1 MAAVLGWSSAA
12 SVELRRSLPAALVLL
27 QIIERVREM
36 RLDKKRRIGGIR
48 GVDGDGKPRVS
59 RCPEV
64 LSGEIGS
71 SFDLAA

>member
-48 GVDGDGKPRVS
+48 GGRW
-59 RCPEV
+59 
-64 LSGEIGS
+64 
-71 SFDLAA
+71 